1 MILVEVSTND
11 ISGEN
16 TYFTN
21 HIEWKEHKII
31 GFKPANKF
39 QIIRRC
45 HNKSFVNIIF
55 FTEPKISY
63 WKDEKLTIQTFI
75 YYLIYSGA
83 RKVFREKKFDLFW
96 KSNA

>member
-1 MILVEVSTND
+1 MTRDSYFMILVEVSTND

-16 TYFTN
+16 TYVTN

-31 GFKPANKF
+31 GFKPANEF

-55 FTEPKISY
+55 LRSRKYHTEK
-63 WKDEKLTIQTFI
+63 T
-75 YYLIYSGA
+75 
-83 RKVFREKKFDLFW
+83 R
-96 KSNA
+96 N